1 MPDNG
6 NGESSAFENSL
17 VSGLS
22 QPNIASELIGQD
34 DDIRKLFLT
43 LSHFM
48 DTNEANDFAICLHK
62 CDKHGLTKK
71 KQLFLY
77 MINARVGVKGYRSAQ
92 IVDVLTQIQRMDEVK
107 KMEQLD
113 GKRNRGVKT
122 PNI

>member
-1 MPDNG
+1 MQDNG
-6 NGESSAFENSL
+6 GGETGAFDKTL

-92 IVDVLTQIQRMDEVK
+92 IVDVLTQIQRMEDT
-107 KMEQLD
+107 KMQEKLD
-113 GKRNRGVKT
+113 GKRQRGVKT